1 MRSAPARPMTTEF
14 TWLEI
19 WPIWL
24 ANCLVMLRKGTATAM
39 VSGSPEMDGLGTPST
54 RKMPLATATTT

>member
-1 MRSAPARPMTTEF
+1 MTTEF

-24 ANCLVMLRKGTATAM
+24 ANCLVMLRKGTATAIE
-39 VSGSPEMDGLGTPST
+39 SGRPESDGLGMPVT
-54 RKMPLATATTT
+54 RKTPLATATIT